1 MNKGN
6 LRSHFKAVLNR
17 SDITDA
23 LADTFIDQG
32 IARIQRSLRIPSM
45 EKKHTY
51 TISSSTDSVVIP
63 SDFLEAIDLY
73 FDGKVLARLPMRD
86 MQSLKKTAHNGSPL
100 YFSREQ
106 GNLLLYPSPAS
117 GTLVLNYY
125 ASYEIMTADTDENVL
140 ASIASDLIIY
150 SALTY
155 ASDYYLDERS
165 SVFDNKFSQFML
177 ELQEQANDQELTG
190 TLQKVRP
197 AYQLDY

>member
-63 SDFLEAIDLY
+63 SDFLEAIDIY

-86 MQSLKKTAHNGSPL
+86 MQSLKKNAHNGSPL

-106 GNLLLYPSPAS
+106 GNFLLYPSPAS
-117 GTLVLNYY
+117 GTLVINYY
-125 ASYEIMTADTDENVL
+125 ASYAIMVADTDENVL

-165 SVFDNKFSQFML
+165 VVFDNKFSQFML